1 MLDEELLMPL
11 LLYGSE
17 KMIWREKE
25 RSTIRAWQL
34 DNLKGLLGISRMER
48 LLNARIR
55 ELCGVAKGDEEIIDE
70 SILR

>member
-25 RSTIRAWQL
+25 RSTIRAGQIDSL
-34 DNLKGLLGISRMER
+34 RSFLGIRRMDHVTKC
-48 LLNARIR
+48 ADK
-55 ELCGVAKGDEEIIDE
+55 GVV
-70 SILR
+70 RV